1 MKLLEA
7 KPYKHLLSI
16 LLDGRPLF
24 ELPYQCVVDGMAW
37 FADSLE
43 VNGLR
48 VEARI
53 GDTLISDTI
62 SLHEPLV
69 CVTRR
74 WSLRGKFSA
83 RVMFTAFAKME
94 PTLWVAPGVV
104 YASGGGLAALAA
116 ATGPI
121 REEAASAPACS
132 VLQSAD
138 RVFAVFAQPAESV
151 EELSSLAVH
160 ISKEHSEF
168 NISIPGATPAKSGI
182 RGHSIEFDEWDVDG
196 QVTYER
202 RFYLWSNPPKAGGWE
217 TVLEAARE
225 IASPAADSQ
234 PDMGAIARARAR
246 HLVENFFIERTD
258 CVGFVE
264 SVGQTMFPASAVM
277 RGAGRGGNI
286 DAARALCRVAAETDD
301 RRLKRIALDTAD
313 FFLSGDDPELLPY
326 VNYSPPSRKWSR
338 PEDPPA
344 LRTAAA
350 QIISAVV
357 KLNSAAGPDSNPRW
371 MFTCRRI
378 CDKFMAAAPQESEEG
393 EAPAGLSAIVGVTPE
408 NARADAELAAAFALF
423 GSAVGDRKYID
434 AALALAAPL
443 VPAFTARIVPGPESA
458 GMSSADARA
467 FIRMCLALKN
477 EPNGADFMAAAK
489 RAASYVDSLTY
500 IRDVPFHE
508 GTTLAQ
514 AGFRAMGGLLP
525 APGALE
531 FDDSAAECALEMFQ
545 LREATGDDR
554 FRALADTMLRF
565 SLQMVSVGSPA
576 HGLLHSFEG
585 FQPSAFYHTGD
596 PASKGPWGGCSRAT
610 LSRVPVSALNAL
622 LDIRDKYPDAASFTI
637 EPLAHEHSF
646 PSAVAR
652 ALLSL
657 GCRIRFF

>member
-104 YASGGGLAALAA
+104 YASGGGLSALSA
-116 ATGPI
+116 ATGPM
-121 REEAASAPACS
+121 REESGSAPACS
-132 VLQSAD
+132 VLQSSD

-202 RFYLWSNPPKAGGWE
+202 RFYLWSNPPEAGNWE
-217 TVLEAARE
+217 TVLAAARE
-225 IASPAADSQ
+225 ITSPAVDSKH
-234 PDMGAIARARAR
+234 DMGAIARARAR
-246 HLVENFFIERTD
+246 HLVENFFIERSD
-258 CVGFVE
+258 CVGFAE
-264 SVGQTMFPASAVM
+264 SVGQTMFPASAVL

-286 DAARALCRVAAETDD
+286 DAARAVCRVGAETDD
-301 RRLKRIALDTAD
+301 RRLKRLALDTAD

-326 VNYSPPSRKWSR
+326 VNYRTAAKKWSS
-338 PEDPPA
+338 PEDEVE

-350 QIISAVV
+350 QIVSAAV
-357 KLNSAAGPDSNPRW
+357 KLHSSAGPDSNPRW

-378 CDKFMAAAPQESEEG
+378 CDKFMASEPEAVEDG
-393 EAPAGLSAIVGVTPE
+393 EAPLGVSAAVGLSPQA
-408 NARADAELAAAFALF
+408 ARADAELAAAFALF
-423 GSAVGDRKYID
+423 GAAVGDRRYAD
-434 AALALAAPL
+434 AAMSLALPL
-443 VPAFTARIVPGPESA
+443 IPAFLSRITPGPESA
-458 GMSSADARA
+458 GMSSGEARA
-467 FIRMCLALKN
+467 FIRMCLLMKN
-477 EPNGADFMAAAK
+477 EQNGSDFLAAAK
-489 RAASYVDSLTY
+489 RVASYVDSLTY
-500 IRDVPFHE
+500 TRDVPLHE
-508 GTTLAQ
+508 GTALSA

-525 APGALE
+525 KPGALE
-531 FDDSAAECALEMFQ
+531 FDDSSAECALEMFE
-545 LREATGDDR
+545 LHEATGDAR
-554 FRALADTMLRF
+554 LRALADSMLRF

-596 PASKGPWGGCSRAT
+596 PASDGPWGGCSRAT
-610 LSRVPVSALNAL
+610 LSRVPASALNAL
-622 LDIRDKYPDAASFTI
+622 LDIREKFPDAASFTI
-637 EPLAHEHSF
+637 EPLSHEHSF
-646 PSAVAR
+646 PSAIAR
-652 ALLSL
+652 ALLTL